1 MKSRFEKQN
10 NLVHKETHLDES
22 ELIAK
27 IWEGTAVIKSF
38 FSNSQRGT
46 IIILKGPFTLVASE
60 SDSEGRYCIA
70 NVTHE
75 LLPELSGNS
84 LTLVNINAPNN
95 HKDSL
100 QFFDNIFNKVEQFNA
115 NIATDQLPDIVF
127 AGDFNFVFDKDSDCQ
142 NRNISKDEV
151 ALSKFVS
158 NKLYELELWDLVQS
172 SKAACNFTWRR
183 DKIRSRIDYI
193 FASSPIAGKVSKL
206 VNKWHLVKTDHA
218 AVIVELA
225 STHEIFSG
233 RSYPKLSFNDIKDKE
248 DKEFVRSTIIEAKNN
263 FLSNWCPHTRLEY
276 VKLMIRSSVLVL
288 KAKRNKAALELDNLK
303 ADLNRL
309 EQSPV
314 FDNDLLVKS
323 AELKQLI
330 DKTEEHKEEQLRIR
344 SGIKWREEGER
355 SSKFFLNLISSKQ
368 RNRAT
373 QTGFIDNNGLVL
385 SENEEIISHARS
397 FYADLYSFKPVLE
410 NNSFFKNCPSLD
422 DGDRTSTG
430 DPITIAELRA
440 TLKTCKDSTPGL
452 DGIPYSFYKI
462 FADLLLTLVLDSWNY
477 GLLTGTMAPSH
488 RQSCITI
495 IPKAGKDTRYIK
507 NWRPITVAS
516 CDLKII
522 TKALSIRMSKVLP
535 KIIHHSQAAYVPGR
549 NINFNNRILS
559 HILKNTDNQED
570 IIVSFDAEKAF
581 DSVSHV
587 YLRKVLEKYNFPE
600 SFLTFF
606 NLIYKSNSAVVQ
618 VNGHLSKPFD
628 IARGVKQGDALSCSL
643 FILAVDPL
651 IRNIDYNTQI
661 EPLIIDL
668 NGKTSTVKILSY
680 ADDIAV
686 ITKSNSSVRETFKE
700 YESLYRCS
708 GLKLNA
714 DKTEILRLC
723 KHETSDLLTLNDIS
737 STYLDKTVVIKPSDT
752 VKICGN
758 YLTTDPKEGYAHNVT
773 SKIASLRTLLLNWS
787 KRNLSI
793 YGKMLIVKC
802 HALSQL
808 TFVNQFQN
816 ISTSDIKQIESICYK
831 FLWNQGPDRV
841 KRSTIK
847 LPKNEGGIDGIDVES
862 FLLAAKIRQYFKAEK
877 HCELLRFIQKNG
889 AEYDDISKITRTY
902 LSKVLKKNWKNVDF
916 ADLDNDEK
924 TMLWNCNLRNFFKPG
939 SKSDK
944 LLVNMEATNLLE
956 LTSIGRNATNKII
969 RSLPKIFKYLLISDY
984 PASAITIP
992 LLFNGK
998 VKTIDKLTSK
1008 NLQLILKCSLGK
1020 TFLLNTKF
1028 NLTLSDRDEKLGW
1041 FHLWRIRNP
1050 ILRSVRLKVLYK
1062 DIYCQERRFR
1072 FGLTDSPLCT
1082 ICGLTEDV
1090 AHQLYDCTIAKRMW
1104 QLYNNFFETNKTF
1117 EDVLIVG
1124 QSSLNEIVK
1133 SAIIK
1138 LLIQI
1143 DRSANLSI
1151 HQVHLRIIQHL
1162 TLEIRV
1168 NNNKIYQEALTKLRA
1183 IFN

>member
-1 MKSRFEKQN
+1 
-10 NLVHKETHLDES
+10 
-22 ELIAK
+22 
-27 IWEGTAVIKSF
+27 
-38 FSNSQRGT
+38 
-46 IIILKGPFTLVASE
+46 
-60 SDSEGRYCIA
+60 
-70 NVTHE
+70 
-75 LLPELSGNS
+75 
-84 LTLVNINAPNN
+84 
-95 HKDSL
+95 
-100 QFFDNIFNKVEQFNA
+100 
-115 NIATDQLPDIVF
+115 
-127 AGDFNFVFDKDSDCQ
+127 
-142 NRNISKDEV
+142 
-151 ALSKFVS
+151 
-158 NKLYELELWDLVQS
+158 
-172 SKAACNFTWRR
+172 
-183 DKIRSRIDYI
+183 
-193 FASSPIAGKVSKL
+193 
-206 VNKWHLVKTDHA
+206 
-218 AVIVELA
+218 
-225 STHEIFSG
+225 
-233 RSYPKLSFNDIKDKE
+233 
-248 DKEFVRSTIIEAKNN
+248 
-263 FLSNWCPHTRLEY
+263 
-276 VKLMIRSSVLVL
+276 
-288 KAKRNKAALELDNLK
+288 
-303 ADLNRL
+303 
-309 EQSPV
+309 
-314 FDNDLLVKS
+314 
-323 AELKQLI
+323 
-330 DKTEEHKEEQLRIR
+330 
-344 SGIKWREEGER
+344 
-355 SSKFFLNLISSKQ
+355 
-368 RNRAT
+368 
-373 QTGFIDNNGLVL
+373 
-385 SENEEIISHARS
+385 
-397 FYADLYSFKPVLE
+397 
-410 NNSFFKNCPSLD
+410 
-422 DGDRTSTG
+422 
-430 DPITIAELRA
+430 
-440 TLKTCKDSTPGL
+440 
-452 DGIPYSFYKI
+452 
-462 FADLLLTLVLDSWNY
+462 
-477 GLLTGTMAPSH
+477 
-488 RQSCITI
+488 
-495 IPKAGKDTRYIK
+495 
-507 NWRPITVAS
+507 
-516 CDLKII
+516 
-522 TKALSIRMSKVLP
+522 MSKRTA
-535 KIIHHSQAAYVPGR
+535 S
-549 NINFNNRILS
+549 
-559 HILKNTDNQED
+559 NQ
-570 IIVSFDAEKAF
+570 KC
-581 DSVSHV
+581 
-587 YLRKVLEKYNFPE
+587 
-600 SFLTFF
+600 FL
-606 NLIYKSNSAVVQ
+606 
-618 VNGHLSKPFD
+618 
-628 IARGVKQGDALSCSL
+628 
-643 FILAVDPL
+643 
-651 IRNIDYNTQI
+651 
-661 EPLIIDL
+661 
-668 NGKTSTVKILSY
+668 
-680 ADDIAV
+680 
-686 ITKSNSSVRETFKE
+686 
-700 YESLYRCS
+700 
-708 GLKLNA
+708 LNA

-723 KHETSDLLTLNDIS
+723 KHETSDLLTLNDIT

-758 YLTTDPKEGYAHNVT
+758 FLSTNPKERYARNVT
-773 SKIASLRTLLLNWS
+773 SKIAFLRTILLNWS

-793 YGKMLIVKC
+793 NGKMLIVKC

-889 AEYDDISKITRTY
+889 AECDDISKITRTY

-1143 DRSANLSI
+1143 DRSAHLSI
-1151 HQVHLRIIQHL
+1151 HQVHLRIIQYI